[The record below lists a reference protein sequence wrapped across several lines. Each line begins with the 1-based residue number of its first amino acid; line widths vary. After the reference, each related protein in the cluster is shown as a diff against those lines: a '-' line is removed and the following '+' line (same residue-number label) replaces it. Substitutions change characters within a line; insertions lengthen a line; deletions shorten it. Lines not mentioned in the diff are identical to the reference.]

1 MKIIL
6 LAYIVGFLLWLG
18 VLWFDSWLQIPFA
31 MVVVTGFFLSII
43 IAVKKFRHRK
53 TLSERLIGLAPL
65 LIEVLSVAILFLP
78 LVDYKVKV
86 DHALFT
92 NQRLEFIED
101 IRQRQ
106 PPVSGAVKL
115 PHWWLSEDGEAYV
128 YRSNDELL
136 VGFWVIRGML
146 SPSWTVVYTEL
157 DIPPVAKDLH
167 GNEIKDCIKLSPHWY
182 YLQVN

>member
-1 MKIIL
+1 MKSIL
-6 LAYIVGFLLWLG
+6 LVYVIGFLLWYGL
-18 VLWFDSWLQIPFA
+18 LWFDSWLQIPFA
-31 MVVVTGFFLSII
+31 MVVVTGFFLSIV
-43 IAVKKFRHRK
+43 IAVKKLRHRK
-53 TLSERLIGLAPL
+53 KLSERLIVLAPL
-65 LIEVLSVAILFLP
+65 LIEVLSVAIFFLP

>member
-1 MKIIL
+1 MKS
-6 LAYIVGFLLWLG
+6 IVLVYVIGFLLWCGL
-18 VLWFDSWLQIPFA
+18 LWFDSWLQIPFA
-31 MVVVTGFFLSII
+31 MVVVTGFFWSIV
-43 IAVKKFRHRK
+43 IAVKKLRYRK
-53 TLSERLIGLAPL
+53 KLSERLIVLAPL
-65 LIEVLSVAILFLP
+65 LIEVLSVAIFFLP

-92 NQRLEFIED
+92 NQRLEFIEN

-128 YRSNDELL
+128 YRSDDKLL
-136 VGFWVIRGML
+136 VGFWVKRGML

-167 GNEIKDCIKLSPHWY
+167 GDEIKDCIKLSPHWY
-182 YLQVN
+182 YLHVY

>member
-1 MKIIL
+1 MKSIL
-6 LAYIVGFLLWLG
+6 LVYVIGFLLWCGL
-18 VLWFDSWLQIPFA
+18 LWFNSWLQIPFG

-43 IAVKKFRHRK
+43 IAVKKLRHRK
-53 TLSERLIGLAPL
+53 KLSERLIGLAPL
-65 LIEVLSVAILFLP
+65 LIEVLSVAIFFLP

-92 NQRLEFIED
+92 NQRLEFIEN

-115 PHWWLSEDGEAYV
+115 PHWWLSEDGEAYF